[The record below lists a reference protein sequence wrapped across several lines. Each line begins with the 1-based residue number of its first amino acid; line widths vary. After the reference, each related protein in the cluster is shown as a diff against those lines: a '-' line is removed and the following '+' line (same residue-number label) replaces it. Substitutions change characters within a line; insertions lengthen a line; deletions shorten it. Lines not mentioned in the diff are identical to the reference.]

1 MQGVET
7 VLIYIISIIVLS
19 VIFSEIRFRFCLR
32 REKSRGRIKEKSKV
46 IEVIDERIDREPTV
60 IIALKPLAY
69 CCNPASYGCICVKC
83 GKCGRKFK
91 S

>member
-1 MQGVET
+1 MQGVEA
-7 VLIYIISIIVLS
+7 VLLYIISIIVLS
-19 VIFSEIRFRFCLR
+19 VIFSEIRFRFFLR
-32 REKSRGRIKEKSKV
+32 REKSRVRIKEKSKV
-46 IEVIDERIDREPTV
+46 IDEKIDNEPTV
-60 IIALKPLAY
+60 IIALKPLAD

>member
-1 MQGVET
+1 MQILIRREKGRIIMQGVET

-19 VIFSEIRFRFCLR
+19 VIFSEIRFRFFLR
-32 REKSRGRIKEKSKV
+32 REK
-46 IEVIDERIDREPTV
+46 IEEE
-60 IIALKPLAY
+60 Y
-69 CCNPASYGCICVKC
+69 PASYGCICVKC